1 MKKYI
6 LAIDQGTTGTTV
18 LIFDNDGKIA
28 GRGYKEVTQIYPHPG
43 WVEQNPEE
51 IWETTVTVIHEALA
65 TSQLDS
71 QQIEAVGI
79 TNQRET
85 TVFWERKSGKPVH
98 NAIVWQCRRTQKICE
113 NLKKEN
119 LSPLFRERTGLVIDA
134 YFSGTKIQWLLD
146 HVPNARKKALNGD
159 LLFGTIDTWLL
170 WKLTG
175 GKVHATDYTNASRT
189 LMFNIHEKKWDEELL
204 KILNIPPALLPEVK
218 NSAELFGYCD
228 LNQIFKTPVPIMGI
242 AGDQQAAMFGQCC
255 WEPGMVKNTY
265 GTGCFI
271 MMNTGTEAIHSP
283 NGLITTIAVNSA
295 GKPCYALEGS
305 VFIAGAAI
313 QWLRDELKLITTA
326 AETESLAQ
334 SVAHTYGVY
343 LVPAFVGLGAP
354 YWDMEARGIICG
366 LTRGANRAHLVRA
379 ALESI
384 AYQTQDVVKIMMQDA
399 NIPIPEMRVD
409 GGAAANN
416 FLMQFQADILNIPV
430 DRPAVIETTAMGA
443 AFLAGL
449 ATGFWK
455 SAAEL
460 LKARNSERKFTPAM
474 EAPKRENLLSGWQK
488 AIKLALNK
496 NH

>member
-6 LAIDQGTTGTTV
+6 LAIDQGTTGSTV
-18 LIFDNDGKIA
+18 LIFDKDGKIVS
-28 GRGYKEVTQIYPHPG
+28 RGYKEFTQIYPQPG
-43 WVEQNPEE
+43 WVEHDPEE
-51 IWETTVTVIHEALA
+51 IWETTVAVIREAL
-65 TSQLDS
+65 TSSQLNS
-71 QQIEAVGI
+71 QQIEAIGM

-85 TVFWERKSGKPVH
+85 TVVWDKKSGKSIHP
-98 NAIVWQCRRTQKICE
+98 AIVWQCRRTQQICE
-113 NLKKEN
+113 NLKNEG
-119 LSPLFRERTGLVIDA
+119 LTPFFQQRTGLVLDA

-146 HVPNARKKALNGD
+146 NVPGARKKALDGD

-175 GKVHATDYTNASRT
+175 GKVHATDFTNASRT
-189 LMFNIHEKKWDEELL
+189 LIFNIHEQKWDVELL
-204 KILNIPPALLPEVK
+204 KILNIPGPLLPEVK
-218 NSAELFGYCD
+218 NSAGLFGYT
-228 LNQIFKTPVPIMGI
+228 NFSQIFSAPVPILGI

-271 MMNTGTEAIHSP
+271 MMNTGTNAIHSP
-283 NGLITTIAVNSA
+283 NGLITTIAVTSD

-313 QWLRDELKLITTA
+313 QWLRDELKIIATA
-326 AETESLAQ
+326 SETEALAQ
-334 SVAHTYGVY
+334 SVANSNGVY

-354 YWDMEARGIICG
+354 YWDMEARGLICG

-384 AYQTQDVVKIMMQDA
+384 AYQTQDVVRIMAGDA
-399 NIPIPEMRVD
+399 NIPIRELRVD

-416 FLMQFQADILNIPV
+416 FLMQFQADILDIPV
-430 DRPAVIETTAMGA
+430 DRPEIIETTAMGA

-449 ATGFWK
+449 AADFWN
-455 SAAEL
+455 SPAEL
-460 LKARNSERKFTPAM
+460 LKARRRERKFTPAM
-474 EAPKRENLLSGWQK
+474 DSQKREDFLVGWNK
-488 AIKLALNK
+488 AIRLALNK
-496 NH
+496 NN

>member
-1 MKKYI
+1 MEKYI
-6 LAIDQGTTGTTV
+6 LSIDQGTTGSTV
-18 LIFDNDGKIA
+18 LIFDKSGKIMN
-28 GRGYKEVTQIYPHPG
+28 RGYKEFTQIYPQPG
-43 WVEQNPEE
+43 WVEHNPQE
-51 IWETTVTVIHEALA
+51 IWETTVSVIQEAMTAGRLN
-65 TSQLDS
+65 SK
-71 QQIEAVGI
+71 QIAAIGI

-85 TVFWERKSGKPVH
+85 TVIWDKKSGKPIH
-98 NAIVWQCRRTQKICE
+98 HAIVWQCRRTQQICD
-113 NLKKEN
+113 NLKNKGF
-119 LSPLFRERTGLVIDA
+119 SSLFQARTGLVVDA

-146 HVPNARKKALNGD
+146 NVPGAREKALAGD

-175 GKVHATDYTNASRT
+175 GEVHATDFTNASRT
-189 LMFNIHEKKWDEELL
+189 LIFNIHEKKWDTELL
-204 KILNIPPALLPEVK
+204 EILNIPPIILPEVK
-218 NSAELFGYCD
+218 NSAGLFGYTH
-228 LNQIFKTPVPIMGI
+228 FSEVFSTPVPIMGM
-242 AGDQQAAMFGQCC
+242 AGDQQSAMFGQCC

-271 MMNTGTEAIHSP
+271 MMNTGTHANHSP
-283 NGLITTIAVNSA
+283 NGLITTIAVDSD

-326 AETESLAQ
+326 SETEEIAQ
-334 SVAHTYGVY
+334 SVAHSNGVY

-384 AYQTQDVVKIMMQDA
+384 AYQTQDVVKIMAQDA
-399 NIPIPEMRVD
+399 NVPIRELRVD

-416 FLMQFQADILNIPV
+416 LLMQFQADILNIPV
-430 DRPAVIETTAMGA
+430 DRPEIIETTAMGA

-449 ATGFWK
+449 AAGFWN
-455 SAAEL
+455 SPAEL
-460 LKARNSERKFTPAM
+460 LKARCSEKKFTPAM
-474 EAPKRENLLSGWQK
+474 DSQTRERLLSGWKK

-496 NH
+496 NN

>member
-6 LAIDQGTTGTTV
+6 LAIDQGTTGSTV
-18 LIFDNDGKIA
+18 LIFDNEGKILS
-28 GRGYKEVTQIYPHPG
+28 RGYKEFTQIYPQPG
-43 WVEQNPEE
+43 WVEHNPEE
-51 IWETTVTVIHEALA
+51 IWETTVTVIQEALVA
-65 TSQLDS
+65 SQLNS
-71 QQIEAVGI
+71 QQIEAIGI

-85 TVFWERKSGKPVH
+85 TVIWDKKSGKPIH
-98 NAIVWQCRRTQKICE
+98 PAIVWQCRRTQKICE
-113 NLKKEN
+113 NLKNEG
-119 LSPLFRERTGLVIDA
+119 LSPLFQERTGLVLDA

-146 HVPNARKKALNGD
+146 NVPQARKKALDGN

-175 GKVHATDYTNASRT
+175 GKVHATDFTNASRT
-189 LMFNIHEKKWDEELL
+189 LIFNIHEKKWDAELL
-204 KILNIPPALLPEVK
+204 QILKIPPALLPEVK
-218 NSAELFGYCD
+218 NSAEFYGYTDCTE
-228 LNQIFKTPVPIMGI
+228 IFKTPVPIMGV
-242 AGDQQAAMFGQCC
+242 AGDQQSAMFGQCC

-271 MMNTGTEAIHSP
+271 MMNTGTNAIHSP
-283 NGLITTIAVNSA
+283 NGLITTIAVASD

-313 QWLRDELKLITTA
+313 QWLRDELKLINSA
-326 AETESLAQ
+326 SETEAIAQ
-334 SVAHTYGVY
+334 SVGHSNGVY

-354 YWDMEARGIICG
+354 YWDMAARGLICG

-384 AYQTQDVVKIMMQDA
+384 AYQTQDVVKIMAHDA
-399 NIPIPEMRVD
+399 NIPIRELRVD

-416 FLMQFQADILNIPV
+416 FLMQFQVDILNIPI

-449 ATGFWK
+449 AGGIWN
-455 SAAEL
+455 SPAEL
-460 LKARNSERKFTPAM
+460 LKARHSERKFVPAM
-474 EAPKRENLLSGWQK
+474 DVKKRATLLSGWDEAVQMVLK
-488 AIKLALNK
+488 K
-496 NH
+496 NN

>member
-334 SVAHTYGVY
+334 SVAHTNGVY